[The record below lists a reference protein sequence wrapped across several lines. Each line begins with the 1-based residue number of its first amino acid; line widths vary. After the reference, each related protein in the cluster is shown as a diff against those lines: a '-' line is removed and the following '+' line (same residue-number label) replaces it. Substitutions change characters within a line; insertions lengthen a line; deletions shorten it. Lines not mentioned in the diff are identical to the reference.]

1 MIKTLN
7 DSIGCIAFAL
17 LLYVTL
23 AFAVMFLCG
32 CWSLFS
38 AGATGLQVFAL
49 LFLGGLF
56 ASMGSIG
63 LSKIWLSLLNNN

>member
-17 LLYVTL
+17 LLHFTL
-23 AFAVMFLCG
+23 VFAVMCLCG
-32 CWSLFS
+32 CWSLFDAS
-38 AGATGLQVFAL
+38 ATGLQAFAL
-49 LFLGGLF
+49 LFIGGLF
-56 ASMGSIG
+56 ALLGSVG